1 MYLGCIFLL
10 ISLRILLLSLDHL
23 VDVGEDLEGEHG
35 ALHLLL
41 ALEHVQHL
49 LIGLAPPQQ

>member
-1 MYLGCIFLL
+1 MYLGCVFLL
-10 ISLRILLLSLDHL
+10 ISLRLLLLSSDHL
-23 VDVGEDLEGEHG
+23 VDVWKDLEGEHG

-49 LIGLAPPQQ
+49 LIGIAPPQQ